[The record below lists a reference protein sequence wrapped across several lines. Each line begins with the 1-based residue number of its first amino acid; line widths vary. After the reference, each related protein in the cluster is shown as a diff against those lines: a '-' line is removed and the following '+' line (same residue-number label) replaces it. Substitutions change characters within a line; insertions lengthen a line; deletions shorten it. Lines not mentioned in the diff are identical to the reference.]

1 MIRKV
6 ACCFILAIILINV
19 LTGRTYA
26 ENSEVFYRI
35 ETNDKKIALTF
46 DDGPHPR
53 ITKQILD
60 ILDSYG
66 VTATFF
72 VIGQNVVNYPEAM
85 ELISNSGCEIGNHTY
100 SHKRFGNMSVEQM
113 KSEFERCRKTLSDD
127 FGVEPTL
134 MRPPEG
140 FCSKELCLV
149 SDQMNYDVILWSIDT
164 LDWART
170 PASVIADNVLKNA
183 RGGDII
189 LMHDYTSG
197 GCHTCEALGIIIPAL
212 IERGFEFVT
221 VSELIEK

>member
-1 MIRKV
+1 MIRRV
-6 ACCFILAIILINV
+6 ACCFVLALICLNIFK
-19 LTGRTYA
+19 GEAYA

-53 ITKQILD
+53 ITKKILD

-85 ELISNSGCEIGNHTY
+85 ELIANSGCEIGNHTY
-100 SHKRFGNMSVEQM
+100 SHKRFGGMSREQM
-113 KSEFERCRKTLSDD
+113 KGEFEMCRKTLYDD
-127 FGVEPTL
+127 FGVEPTV

-140 FCSKELCLV
+140 FCSNELCLV
-149 SDQMNYDVILWSIDT
+149 SEEMDYDVILWSIDT

-170 PASVIADNVLKNA
+170 PTSLIVDKVLKNVK
-183 RGGDII
+183 GGDII

>member
-1 MIRKV
+1 MIKRV
-6 ACCFILAIILINV
+6 ACCVILALV
-19 LTGRTYA
+19 FLQVFKGSAYA

-35 ETNDKKIALTF
+35 ETSDKKIALTF

-53 ITKQILD
+53 ITGQILD

-66 VTATFF
+66 ITATFF

-85 ELISNSGCEIGNHTY
+85 ELIVNSGCEIGNHTY
-100 SHKRFGNMSVEQM
+100 SHKKFLNMSGEQM
-113 KSEFERCRKTLSDD
+113 KNEFEMCRKTLYDN
-127 FGVEPTL
+127 FGIEPTV

-149 SDQMNYDVILWSIDT
+149 SGEMNYDVILWSIDT
-164 LDWART
+164 LDWARA
-170 PASVIADNVLKNA
+170 PLSDIVDNVLKNVK
-183 RGGDII
+183 GGDII

-197 GCHTCEALGIIIPAL
+197 GCHTCEALGIIIPVL

>member
-1 MIRKV
+1 MIRRV
-6 ACCFILAIILINV
+6 TCCFILAIILLNV
-19 LTGRTYA
+19 LKGTAYA

-53 ITKQILD
+53 ITKKILD

-72 VIGQNVVNYPEAM
+72 VIGQNAVNYPEAM
-85 ELISNSGCEIGNHTY
+85 ELIANSGCEIGNHTY
-100 SHKRFGNMSVEQM
+100 SHKRFGGMSVEQM
-113 KSEFERCRKTLSDD
+113 RGEFEMCRKTLYDN

-149 SDQMNYDVILWSIDT
+149 SDEMDYDVILWSIDT

-170 PASVIADNVLKNA
+170 PSSVIAENVLKNVK
-183 RGGDII
+183 GGDIV

-197 GCHTCEALGIIIPAL
+197 NCGTCDALKIIIPAL